1 MSPPKQ
7 FSDVIRE
14 WAMVFMHRSV
24 KDFKRFMVDSSLSF
38 TQVNLLMRLYHGGK
52 VGVSELGD
60 HLGISNAA
68 ASQAIDPL
76 VKNGLLE
83 RAEDPN
89 DRRAKQ
95 LTLTEEGCTLIERGI
110 EARCQWIAGL
120 TDAFTPDQRA
130 MIVSALTLLT
140 EGARKTDD

>member
-24 KDFKRFMVDSSLSF
+24 KDFKHFMADSGLSF

-52 VGVSELGD
+52 VGVSELGE

-76 VKNGLLE
+76 VKDGLLE
-83 RAEDPN
+83 RTEDPE

-95 LTLTEEGCTLIERGI
+95 LSLTEDGRILIERGI
-110 EARCQWIAGL
+110 EARCQWIVGL
-120 TDAFTPDQRA
+120 NESFTPDQKNL
-130 MIVSALTLLT
+130 IISALRLLT
-140 EGARKTDD
+140 EEARKIDE